1 MVLSVTEEKL
11 QNGDYLLK
19 VEITEELRNKLEETL
34 GENYEEILQESFPL
48 FVEEEYKKISAMSPE
63 ELEKYKEQLAELT
76 LLPEKEI

>member
-34 GENYEEILQESFPL
+34 GENYEEILQETFPL
-48 FVEEEYKKISAMSPE
+48 FIKEEYKKISAMSLE

>member
-34 GENYEEILQESFPL
+34 GENYEDILQEAFPL
-48 FVEEEYKKISAMSPE
+48 FIKEEYKKISSMSPE
-63 ELEKYKEQLAELT
+63 ELEKYKKQLSELT